1 MGETK
6 IKEKLTSLLAE
17 AFNVKK
23 ENVKGDRT
31 TDFIVRIGENESE
44 WYYFELKSTDKS
56 EPGGR
61 KDKEKYFGAASL
73 SQLIEAEKHPNH
85 YYFILASQDNDNITY
100 GFATPDELLSY
111 LTGYYMHADFN
122 IPETELQNTCT
133 KEETFLDRCH
143 MLQKGELPHTLSPKD
158 NQNNDKI
165 NRLKEIIKTQ
175 SKTNT

>member
-1 MGETK
+1 M
-6 IKEKLTSLLAE
+6 
-17 AFNVKK
+17 
-23 ENVKGDRT
+23 
-31 TDFIVRIGENESE
+31 
-44 WYYFELKSTDKS
+44 
-56 EPGGR
+56 
-61 KDKEKYFGAASL
+61 
-73 SQLIEAEKHPNH
+73 IEAEKHPNH
-85 YYFILASQDNDNITY
+85 YYFILASQDNDIITY
-100 GFATPDELLSY
+100 GFATLDELLSY

-143 MLQKGELPHTLSPKD
+143 MLQKGELPYTLSPKD